1 MGTNKENFVCFIY
14 SGAGAGSLHWLR
26 PKCTGSG
33 FATLA
38 ISVVDPD
45 PHWIRIQ
52 ELPGS
57 GSGSKLGINPGSG
70 SKFNMFGSTTLILT
84 KTKLILLVLPV
95 AYLMLLISS

>member
-1 MGTNKENFVCFIY
+1 MWELTKRISSVLSTVEPEPD
-14 SGAGAGSLHWLR
+14 L
-26 PKCTGSG
+26 CTGSG

-57 GSGSKLGINPGSG
+57 GSV
-70 SKFNMFGSTTLILT
+70 F
-84 KTKLILLVLPV
+84 
-95 AYLMLLISS
+95 